1 MNEIIMIILMV
12 IVITLTSLISIYLII
27 KIDKDRCEHCNAP
40 LNEQSKYKLKEY
52 DRFTCH
58 ICKKVNH
65 RD

>member
-1 MNEIIMIILMV
+1 MSTIAALIWTYIL
-12 IVITLTSLISIYLII
+12 ITIN
-27 KIDKDRCEHCNAP
+27 KDRCEHCHAP

-65 RD
+65 RE

>member
-1 MNEIIMIILMV
+1 MIEIIMIRL
-12 IVITLTSLISIYLII
+12 IVISSIAALIWIYILITI
-27 KIDKDRCEHCNAP
+27 NKDRCEHCRAP

-58 ICKKVNH
+58 VCNKVNY